1 MLPKV
6 TEWIVVDSV
15 FCHSRNIL
23 LPTSLSPKV
32 SSSHC
37 LFLLVK
43 PVAQDSEPQFLIDEE
58 METDMGV

>member
-6 TEWIVVDSV
+6 TEWVVVDSV

-23 LPTSLSPKV
+23 LPTSVSPKF

-37 LFLLVK
+37 LFLPVK
-43 PVAQDSEPQFLIDEE
+43 AVAQDSKPQFLIDEE
-58 METDMGV
+58 MEADMGI